1 MGELV
6 IVVIRTYETRKA
18 ALVYQNTARL
28 DQALLNLSNSD
39 KNQAQSVQIGF
50 R

>member
-6 IVVIRTYETRKA
+6 IVFIWTYRTRKA
-18 ALVYQNTARL
+18 ALVYQNTAQL
-28 DQALLNLSNSD
+28 DQALLNLANFD
-39 KNQAQSVQIGF
+39 KNLAQSVQIGF